1 VSTATAKRKGVPGS
15 WRDMASTPAQRALL
29 RSLGVQD
36 VRGLTRGQASEMID
50 ERKDGSPLPSWL
62 DAEMDRFVAL
72 PYT

>member
-1 VSTATAKRKGVPGS
+1 MPKAKKADGPGDWWTLASTA
-15 WRDMASTPAQRALL
+15 AQREML
-29 RSLGVQD
+29 RALGVRD

-50 ERKDGSPLPSWL
+50 ERTDGPPMRSWL